1 MLLIKILNLPLKAT
15 GRRCKQAQIGLYVLL
30 LFPEGWIAVFQYF
43 TILFEGEK
51 RFNRF
56 NR

>member
-30 LFPEGWIAVFQYF
+30 LFPEAWIAVFQYF